1 MDRVSGSLEHAV
13 LTNTISGERVS
24 VLFNPEEYTVN
35 RDVQYAQIAVPG
47 LSAPIV
53 QFVHGN
59 AQTLEMEL
67 FVDTLE
73 RSSQAGAG
81 SDVRELVG
89 RITSLMDI
97 DPTAHAPPPVLFT
110 WGSLNFTCVLMR
122 ASQRF
127 IMFKADGTPVRARLT
142 VTFSEFRNVDMEAK
156 EVKRQTADYSKLHTV
171 GEGDS
176 LPLIAWR
183 EYGRATAWRP
193 IALANG
199 LDDPRR
205 LEVGEVLVLP
215 RLPYRDRETG
225 TVYEAVGAA

>member
-1 MDRVSGSLEHAV
+1 VDRVSGSLEHAV
-13 LTNTISGERVS
+13 ITNTVSGERVS

-67 FVDTLE
+67 FLDTLE
-73 RSSQAGAG
+73 RNAQAAAG
-81 SDVRELVG
+81 SDVRELV
-89 RITSLMDI
+89 RKISSLMDI
-97 DPTAHAPPPVLFT
+97 EPTVHAPPPLLFT
-110 WGSLNFTCVLMR
+110 WASLSFTCVLVR

-127 IMFKADGTPVRARLT
+127 IMFRPDGTPVRARVQ

-171 GEGDS
+171 AEGDS
-176 LPLIAWR
+176 LASIAWR

-193 IALANG
+193 IALRNEI
-199 LDDPRR
+199 DDPRR

-215 RLPYRDRETG
+215 RLPFRDRETG
-225 TVYEAVGAA
+225 TVYEAASA

>member
-1 MDRVSGSLEHAV
+1 MSGTLEHAS
-13 LTNTISGERVS
+13 LTNTVTGDRIT

-47 LSAPIV
+47 LSAPVV

-67 FVDTLE
+67 FLDTLE
-73 RSSQAGAG
+73 RNRKAAAG
-81 SDVRELVG
+81 SDVRTLVR
-89 RITSLMDI
+89 RITRLMDI
-97 DPTAHAPPPVLFT
+97 EPTVHAPPPVLFT
-110 WGSLNFTCVLMR
+110 WGSLSFTCVLMR

-127 IMFKADGTPVRARLT
+127 VMFKPDGTPVRARVQ

-171 GEGDS
+171 SEGDS

-183 EYGRATAWRP
+183 EYGSATSWRP
-193 IALANG
+193 IALRNG
-199 LDDPRR
+199 IDDPRR
-205 LEVGEVLVLP
+205 LEVGSVLVLP

-225 TVYEAVGAA
+225 TVYEAEATAA